1 MKITIF
7 KEEFKMAEET
17 FKSTVRLKEG
27 LTVEAETRGHK
38 VVMDEPQAMGGTD
51 EGMNPVEL
59 TLSALGGCLSIC
71 ASMFAESCDVE
82 LNDFSVDLE
91 GDLDLRGFKGV
102 DGVDPGFQ
110 EIRFTINIDSDSPK
124 ENIEKLVEVIESRCP
139 VSDSLKRN
147 IEINFDY
154 KAK

>member
-1 MKITIF
+1 
-7 KEEFKMAEET
+7 MAEET
-17 FKSTVRLKEG
+17 FKSTVSLKEG

-38 VVMDEPQAMGGTD
+38 IIMDEPQEMGGND

-71 ASMFAESCDVE
+71 ASMFAESCDVD

-91 GDLDLRGFKGV
+91 GDLDLRGFKGA

-110 EIRFTINIDSDSPK
+110 EVRFTMNIDSDSPK
-124 ENIEKLVEVIESRCP
+124 ENIEKLVEVIENRCP

-147 IEINFDY
+147 IEINFEH
-154 KAK
+154 KVK

>member
-1 MKITIF
+1 
-7 KEEFKMAEET
+7 MAEET
-17 FKSTVRLKEG
+17 FKSTVRLKDG

-38 VVMDEPQAMGGTD
+38 IIMDEPQEMGGTD

-82 LNDFSVDLE
+82 LNDFSIDLE

-102 DGVDPGFQ
+102 DGIDPGFQ
-110 EIRFTINIDSDSPK
+110 EVRFTINIDSDSPK

-147 IEINFDY
+147 IDINFDY

>member
-1 MKITIF
+1 
-7 KEEFKMAEET
+7 MAEET
-17 FKSTVRLKEG
+17 FKSTVRLKDG

-38 VVMDEPQAMGGTD
+38 IIMDEPQEMGGTD

-102 DGVDPGFQ
+102 DGIDPGFQ
-110 EIRFTINIDSDSPK
+110 EVRFTINIDSDSPK

>member
-1 MKITIF
+1 
-7 KEEFKMAEET
+7 MAEEI

-38 VVMDEPQAMGGTD
+38 IIMDEPQEMGGTD

>member
-1 MKITIF
+1 
-7 KEEFKMAEET
+7 MAEET